1 MAINSSD
8 FNPASLSGTVT
19 VNSTAG
25 TSSTIMVADQT
36 TEGPE
41 KFVFKLRTGSISG
54 PVVATTANLITINDT
69 STDAVVP
76 PVEPPVEPP
85 VTPDPTYSLQA
96 NVASVSEGQ
105 AVKITLVTTNLSNGN
120 VVPYAISGVSSADI
134 GGASLSGSFTVN
146 NNTASLDLAI
156 TADLATEGTETLTL
170 RLTSA
175 PTNPSV
181 PVTVV
186 DSSVSPPVPIATYEL
201 TNAVFGSTPAT
212 TTTVNEG
219 TNNVIFYLS
228 ITNGGN
234 LWGTDVPYT
243 ITGVSGT
250 DIGSSTDAILTQGKF
265 QIPATPQA
273 NPVAT
278 VGFNITA
285 DQTTEGTE
293 TMTLTLNGKNVSS
306 SVIINDTSTTPVL
319 PPTYDLSYTQT
330 RIGGTTLRNV
340 DETTPTSGTDPS
352 IAFILV
358 TTNVVPGT
366 KVPFRITGIQQADIT
381 GAPLISIT
389 PTILGPA
396 LAWDNANSRFTGE
409 FTMLNA
415 EPAYGVPLNT
425 QVGRVDVEVV
435 SDTLTEGTEVI
446 TLALTNGERSISI
459 NILDT
464 SISAPATYT
473 LTPAAT
479 SVNEGSSLTFTVGGT
494 NIVNGTYWW
503 VVAFGGSSSQSDFDQ
518 AGGSFTI
525 TSNTGTFSVPIY
537 ADLLKEGVETF
548 TVSVREGS
556 IVGQALAN
564 SGTITINDT
573 SVPPVVTGSA
583 TITAANTRAVPTTLP
598 AAATWVAFRVIGA
611 GGSGG
616 GPDANGAGGSG
627 GGAQYATGIVKL
639 PATSGPKTLYGFV
652 GRPARGGTASG
663 RLYDQGG
670 LGENCSPGVDASGAQ
685 GEINGPAGSSGEGGG
700 GGGASSFYYQTPDG
714 TFVPIVTVGG
724 GGGGGGGSHNRSDYG
739 NANSE
744 NKGFINFAGGITG
757 TTVAPGLKA
766 EWCRLDGGGGG
777 GGGGAAGKEGFCGD
791 DNDRGSKGGS
801 AGYVVRNDIIGHDWN
816 TFDWYGIGPVP
827 PSSEGVAVNAPQ
839 PFPWVSFGRG
849 GAGAVA
855 PGYFGQGGQMGAIAA
870 YWTTAETAPDYSN
883 VPAWAYPAV
892 TIPGSVLANRDMQSS
907 NASQVTFWSWGEV
920 SYNID
925 GNTSTSCFIQSQWGN
940 DPINGIGE
948 FLEILIVSSAP
959 SNGLNQGPL
968 DSNIPENVWTPLKPT
983 GPTGYYLAVQPGTMG
998 PHLNHYV
1005 NVTVSIRRRDNQAVM
1020 HTVTYYN
1027 ITNVAYDPNLYNA

>member
-41 KFVFKLRTGSISG
+41 KFVIKLRTGGISG
-54 PVVATTANLITINDT
+54 PVVATTASLITINDT
-69 STDAVVP
+69 STNAVVP

-146 NNTASLDLAI
+146 NNTASVDLAI

-186 DSSVSPPVPIATYEL
+186 DSSVAPPVPIATYEL

-228 ITNGGN
+228 ITNGGS

-278 VGFNITA
+278 VAFNITA

-306 SVIINDTSTTPVL
+306 SVIINDTSTTPAL

-330 RIGGTTLRNV
+330 RIGGTTVRNV

-366 KVPFRITGIQQADIT
+366 SIPFTVTGIQQSDIT
-381 GAPLISIT
+381 STGLT
-389 PTILGPA
+389 
-396 LAWDNANSRFTGE
+396 WDAANSRFTGA

-415 EPAYGVPLNT
+415 DPSYGVPLNT
-425 QVGRVDVEVV
+425 QVGRVNVEVV
-435 SDTLTEGTEVI
+435 ADSLTEGTEVI
-446 TLALTNGERSISI
+446 TLALTNGQRSIGI

-464 SISAPATYT
+464 SLSPPPAYT
-473 LTPAAT
+473 LTPAAS
-479 SVNEGSSLTFTVGGT
+479 SVNEGSSLTFTAGGT
-494 NIVNGTYWW
+494 NIVNGTYYWTI
-503 VVAFGGSSSQSDFDQ
+503 VG
-518 AGGSFTI
+518 AGAQQTDYGAAAGQFTI
-525 TSNTGTFSVPIY
+525 TNNSGTFSVSIV
-537 ADLLKEGVETF
+537 ADLITEGAETF
-548 TVSVREGS
+548 TVLLRTGS
-556 IVGQALAN
+556 I
-564 SGTITINDT
+564 SGPVVATSSAVTINDSST
-573 SVPPVVTGSA
+573 TPVVTGSA
-583 TITAANTRAVPTTLP
+583 TITAANTRAVVFPNTLP

-611 GGSGG
+611 GGSGA
-616 GPDANGAGGSG
+616 GPDGQAGGSG
-627 GGAQYATGIVKL
+627 GGAQYARGIVKL
-639 PATSGPKTLYGFV
+639 PATSGPKVLYGFA

-663 RLYDQGG
+663 RAYDLGG
-670 LGENCSPGVDASGAQ
+670 FGENCSPGVDASGAQ
-685 GEINGPAGSSGEGGG
+685 GEINGPAGASGEGGG
-700 GGGASSFYYQTPDG
+700 GGGASSLYYQTPDG
-714 TFVPIVTVGG
+714 TYVPIVTVGG
-724 GGGGGGGSHNRSDYG
+724 GGGGGGGSNRTSGYG
-739 NANSE
+739 NANGE
-744 NKGFINFAGGITG
+744 NKGFLTFGGGITG
-757 TTVAPGLKA
+757 ETVAPGLKA

-777 GGGGAAGKEGFCGD
+777 GGGGAAGAPGYCGD
-791 DNDRGSKGGS
+791 DGNDNPRVSKGGS
-801 AGYVVRNDIIGHDWN
+801 AGYVVRNDSNGHVWS

-827 PSSEGVAVNAPQ
+827 PSTEGVAADAPQ
-839 PFPWVSFGRG
+839 PYPWVTFGRG
-849 GAGAVA
+849 GTG
-855 PGYFGQGGQMGAIAA
+855 GLGGTSYGQGGQMGAIAA
-870 YWTTAETAPDYSN
+870 YWTTAATAPDYSN
-883 VPAWAYPAV
+883 VPAWAYPVV
-892 TIPGSVLANRDMQSS
+892 TIPGSVLANRDMQASS
-907 NASQVTFWSWGEV
+907 ASAVTFYSWGSV

-925 GNTSTSCFIQSQWGN
+925 GNISTSCFIMSDWGN

-948 FLEILIVSSAP
+948 FLEIRITSAAP
-959 SNGLNQGPL
+959 SNGLARGALN
-968 DSNIPENVWTPLKPT
+968 SNIVENTWTPLKPM
-983 GPTGYYLAVQPGTMG
+983 GPFGYYITSTESYLD
-998 PHLNHYV
+998 
-1005 NVTVSIRRRDNQAVM
+1005 VTVSIRRRDNQAVLR
-1020 HTVTYYN
+1020 TVTYYN
-1027 ITNVAYDPNLYNA
+1027 LTQPLPYSGGGGY

>member
-1 MAINSSD
+1 MAINASD
-8 FNPASLSGTVT
+8 FNPASLSGTIT
-19 VNSTAG
+19 INSSAG
-25 TSSTIMVADQT
+25 TSSPVIVADTT

-41 KFVFKLRTGSISG
+41 KFVIKLRTGSITG
-54 PVVATTANLITINDT
+54 PVVATSGTITINDT
-69 STDAVVP
+69 SLDAVVP
-76 PVEPPVEPP
+76 PVEPP
-85 VTPDPTYSLQA
+85 TDNTPTYSLQA

-105 AVKITLVTTNLSNGN
+105 AVKFTLVTTNLSNGN
-120 VVPYAISGVSSADI
+120 AVPYAISGVSSADI
-134 GGASLSGSFTVN
+134 GGASLSGNFTVS

-175 PTNPSV
+175 PSNPSV
-181 PVTVV
+181 PITVV
-186 DSSVSPPVPIATYEL
+186 DSSVAPPVPTATYEL
-201 TNAVFGSTPAT
+201 TNAIYGSTPAT

-219 TNNVIFYLS
+219 INNLYFYLS
-228 ITNGGN
+228 INNAGN
-234 LWGTDVPYT
+234 LWGTQVPYT
-243 ITGVSGT
+243 ITGVMGT
-250 DIGSSTDAILTQGKF
+250 DIGSSTDVVLNGFF
-265 QIPATPQA
+265 QLPQTPQA

-278 VGFNITA
+278 RGFFITA

-293 TMTLTLNGKNVSS
+293 TMTMTLDGTNISS
-306 SVIINDTSTTPVL
+306 SVIINDTSTTPNL
-319 PPTYDLSYTQT
+319 PPTYDLSKTQT

-352 IAFILV
+352 IAFNLI
-358 TTNVVPGT
+358 TTNIVPGT

-381 GAPLISIT
+381 SPSLT
-389 PTILGPA
+389 
-396 LAWDNANSRFTGE
+396 WDNANSRFTGE

-415 EPAYGVPLNT
+415 DPSYSLPLNS
-425 QVGRVDVEVV
+425 QVARVDVEVV

-446 TLALTNGERSISI
+446 TLALTNGEGSISI

-548 TVSVREGS
+548 TVSVRAGS

-611 GGSGG
+611 GGSGA
-616 GPDANGAGGSG
+616 GPDGMAGGSG

-663 RLYDQGG
+663 RLYDLGG
-670 LGENCSPGVDASGAQ
+670 AGENCSPGVDASGAQ
-685 GEINGPAGSSGEGGG
+685 GEINGPSGSSGEGGG
-700 GGGASSFYYQTPDG
+700 GGGASSFYYQKPDG

-724 GGGGGGGSHNRSDYG
+724 GGGGGGGSNRTSGYG
-739 NANSE
+739 NANGE

-777 GGGGAAGKEGFCGD
+777 GGGGAAGAPGFCGD
-791 DNDRGSKGGS
+791 DGNDNPRVAKGGS
-801 AGYVVRNDIIGHDWN
+801 AGYVVRNDNDGLTWS
-816 TFDWYGIGPVP
+816 TFDWYGLGPVP
-827 PSSEGVAVNAPQ
+827 PATEGVAVDAPQ
-839 PFPWVSFGRG
+839 PFPWVTFGRG
-849 GAGAVA
+849 GIGAIA
-855 PGYFGQGGQMGAIAA
+855 TGYFGQGGQMGAIAA

-883 VPAWAYPAV
+883 VPAWAYPVV
-892 TIPGSVLANRDMQSS
+892 TIPGSVLANRDMQASS
-907 NASQVTFWSWGEV
+907 ASGVNFYSWGSV

-925 GNTSTSCFIQSQWGN
+925 GNISTSCFIMSDWGN

-948 FLEILIVSSAP
+948 FLEIRITSAAP
-959 SNGLNQGPL
+959 SNGLARGGLN
-968 DSNIPENVWTPLKPT
+968 SNIVENTWTPLKPMASY
-983 GPTGYYLAVQPGTMG
+983 GYYITSTENYLD
-998 PHLNHYV
+998 
-1005 NVTVSIRRRDNQAVM
+1005 VTVSIRRRDNQSVLR
-1020 HTVTYYN
+1020 TVTYYN
-1027 ITNVAYDPNLYNA
+1027 LTQPPAYVYDPNNYNGGA